1 MRIAIDAMGGDN
13 APRVTSRAHSLRHG
27 NGAIPR
33 SFSLGMK
40 RRLSAAEGQAVQSEG
55 GSCK

>member
-13 APRVTSRAHSLRHG
+13 APRVTSRALSLRHG

-40 RRLSAAEGQAVQSEG
+40 RRLER
-55 GSCK
+55 C